1 MCMCVGLKFWS
12 NYYNMRM
19 MFKKKK
25 SGFLKTGKY
34 KLEANKN
41 FKKKLNKNFYLNFLG
56 FKDSDQFFKCI
67 TIDLY

>member
-1 MCMCVGLKFWS
+1 
-12 NYYNMRM
+12 MRM
-19 MFKKKK
+19 MFNKKK
-25 SGFLKTGKY
+25 SEFLKTGKY

-41 FKKKLNKNFYLNFLG
+41 FKKKLNKNCYFLG